1 MYLLGECFQSIAVEM
16 YSPLVCSVL
25 HAAVWRRRPA
35 TNISQLYLHLG
46 KLTVFQAPLQGASS
60 NVPSRAC
67 SAYEHHV
74 CVFDFSTYHTDLSRH
89 HFTAL
94 SHIHK
99 RSQATTL
106 IHANTDGCMPQSS
119 LPWLLRHT
127 EQLPV
132 LSVLW
137 VGLEF
142 ESTAIRVFLFQGSWW
157 KWGLVLER
165 RCAALKQQESCQSQ
179 TEMGCSYPQPVRE
192 LFISA
197 TANQTNWPF

>member
-1 MYLLGECFQSIAVEM
+1 MFLHSVANNRHCNTWVFCLNVSKALQSILEM
-16 YSPLVCSVL
+16 YSPLVCTVL
-25 HAAVWRRRPA
+25 HAAVWCRRPA

-67 SAYEHHV
+67 SSYEHHA
-74 CVFDFSTYHTDLSRH
+74 CVFDFSPYLADLSRH

-99 RSQATTL
+99 RSQATAL
-106 IHANTDGCMPQSS
+106 IHANRGGYMLQS
-119 LPWLLRHT
+119 LLKLLTHP

-132 LSVLW
+132 LSVLC
-137 VGLEF
+137 VGLAF
-142 ESTAIRVFLFQGSWW
+142 EMTAIHVFLFQGSWW

-165 RCAALKQQESCQSQ
+165 RCGALKQQDSCQS
-179 TEMGCSYPQPVRE
+179 
-192 LFISA
+192 
-197 TANQTNWPF
+197 